1 MIEHCPDNP
10 EGYKVG
16 FHIPPKT
23 SQYHLHLHLMVL
35 PLCEKREATFNE
47 KFA

>member
-1 MIEHCPDNP
+1 MNEQFPNNP

-35 PLCEKREATFNE
+35 PLNEKRAATFD
-47 KFA
+47 